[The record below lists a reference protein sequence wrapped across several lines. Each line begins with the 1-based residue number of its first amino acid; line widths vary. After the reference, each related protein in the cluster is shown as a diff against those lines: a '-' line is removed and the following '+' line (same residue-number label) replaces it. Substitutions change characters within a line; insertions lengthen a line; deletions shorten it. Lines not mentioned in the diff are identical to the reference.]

1 MIVNDARITHL
12 TPPGQF
18 SGTHWFL
25 VAWQL
30 ITTRSQADAQGGR
43 GQWLPGNLPEP
54 ESNAP
59 TVDAAMEESESQ
71 A

>member
-1 MIVNDARITHL
+1 MGGLA
-12 TPPGQF
+12 
-18 SGTHWFL
+18 
-25 VAWQL
+25 VAVELRRVAVPQEAEVDVDDVL
-30 ITTRSQADAQGGR
+30 LRAADE

-59 TVDAAMEESESQ
+59 AVDAAMEESESQ